1 MKFLLYNRRP
11 TASKYG
17 TKANPASQISYLPLQ
32 CYIHVAKTY
41 AYHAKYRG
49 AESTALFQI
58 LPYYLP
64 INLSEFYLFIFKN
77 LDEGFLPFHCMYMF
91 QPSSL
96 YQRCFLFS
104 LLKDPDFPTV
114 FLENFPIFEGF
125 LKAKYFPIVKV
136 RSQGCQK
143 KIK

>member
-32 CYIHVAKTY
+32 CYIYVAKTY
-41 AYHAKYRG
+41 AFHAKYRG
-49 AESTALFQI
+49 AEPTALFQI

-91 QPSSL
+91 QLSSL
-96 YQRCFLFS
+96 YQRGFFFPSLKILISQPYSWKMFPYSKDFS
-104 LLKDPDFPTV
+104 RPNIFP
-114 FLENFPIFEGF
+114 
-125 LKAKYFPIVKV
+125 
-136 RSQGCQK
+136 Q
-143 KIK
+143 